1 MLGKRKRV
9 AGAVCNFASLCFAS
23 DLLNQRLYWVDS
35 KLHSLSCID
44 VNGSN
49 RKVLISSADDLSH
62 PFGLAVFE
70 VRVKNRC
77 RTDWRLQEVSKLL
90 KMKSSAL
97 RIAQKAQ
104 RGCLL
109 L

>member
-1 MLGKRKRV
+1 MFH
-9 AGAVCNFASLCFAS
+9 CS

-70 VRVKNRC
+70 VRVKQAARGL
-77 RTDWRLQEVSKLL
+77 RAQTGHKLCL
-90 KMKSSAL
+90 LHSTESSA
-97 RIAQKAQ
+97 RAFAAIETT
-104 RGCLL
+104 
-109 L
+109 